1 MDDKMMDNNALPK
14 HIAVIMD
21 GNGRWAKK
29 QGMIR
34 SVGHRSAMSA
44 VKTAINYCS
53 DKGIEVLTLYAFSTE
68 NWKRPKEEISV
79 IMNLIIEYL
88 LKETPEVKKKNAVFN
103 FIGDLSKIPRKSLNA
118 IDYAVRETKGNNGL
132 LINIALNYGGR
143 DEIIQAVKQIARAVE
158 KRSVPV
164 DQISSELFSEYL
176 YTKGMP
182 DPDLI
187 IRSGGEK
194 RLSNFLTWQSVYSEL
209 YFTDKL
215 WPDFDEHDFDD
226 AIRYYQTKNRRFGG
240 LSEK

>member
-1 MDDKMMDNNALPK
+1 MDKNILPK

-34 SVGHRSAMSA
+34 TVGHRTAMSA
-44 VKTAINYCS
+44 VKKAINYCS
-53 DKGIEVLTLYAFSTE
+53 DKGIDVLTLYAFSTE
-68 NWKRPKEEISV
+68 NWKRPKEEVSV

-88 LKETPEVKKKNAVFN
+88 LKETPEVKEKNAVFN
-103 FIGDLSKIPRKSLNA
+103 FIGDLSRIPKKSLDA
-118 IDYAVRETKGNNGL
+118 IDYAIRETKENDGL

-143 DEIIQAVKQIARAVE
+143 DEILRAVKQIAKAVE
-158 KRSVPV
+158 EKSVSI
-164 DQISSELFSEYL
+164 DQISSDLFSEYL

-240 LSEK
+240 LNKK

>member
-1 MDDKMMDNNALPK
+1 MDNNALPK

-68 NWKRPKEEISV
+68 NWKRPKEEVSV

-103 FIGDLSKIPRKSLNA
+103 FIGDLNKIPK
-118 IDYAVRETKGNNGL
+118 K
-132 LINIALNYGGR
+132 
-143 DEIIQAVKQIARAVE
+143 IIGCHR
-158 KRSVPV
+158 
-164 DQISSELFSEYL
+164 
-176 YTKGMP
+176 
-182 DPDLI
+182 
-187 IRSGGEK
+187 IRS
-194 RLSNFLTWQSVYSEL
+194 S
-209 YFTDKL
+209 
-215 WPDFDEHDFDD
+215 
-226 AIRYYQTKNRRFGG
+226 
-240 LSEK
+240 

>member
-1 MDDKMMDNNALPK
+1 MDNNALPK

-68 NWKRPKEEISV
+68 NWKRPKEEVSV

-103 FIGDLSKIPRKSLNA
+103 FIGDLSKIPKKSLNA
-118 IDYAVRETKGNNGL
+118 IDYAVRETKENNGL

-158 KRSVPV
+158 ERSVAV
-164 DQISSELFSEYL
+164 DQISSEMFSEYL

-194 RLSNFLTWQSVYSEL
+194 RLSNFLTWQSVYTEL

-215 WPDFDEHDFDD
+215 WPDFDENDFDD
-226 AIRYYQTKNRRFGG
+226 AVRYYQTKNRRFGG

>member
-1 MDDKMMDNNALPK
+1 MDINDLPR

-34 SVGHRSAMSA
+34 TVGHRSAMDT
-44 VKTAINYCS
+44 VKMAINYCS
-53 DKGIEVLTLYAFSTE
+53 DKGIDVLTLYAFSTE
-68 NWKRPKEEISV
+68 NWKRPKEEVSV

-103 FIGDLSKIPRKSLNA
+103 FIGDLSKIPKKSLEA
-118 IDYAVRETKGNNGL
+118 IEYAVLETKDNDGL

-143 DEIIQAVKQIARAVE
+143 DEIIQAVRQIAKAVE
-158 KRSVPV
+158 EKSVSV
-164 DQISSELFSEYL
+164 DQISPELFSEHL

-215 WPDFDEHDFDD
+215 WPDFDEQDFDD

-240 LSEK
+240 LSKK

>member
-1 MDDKMMDNNALPK
+1 MMDTNALPR

-29 QGMIR
+29 QGLIR
-34 SVGHRSAMSA
+34 SVGHRSAMGA

-53 DKGIEVLTLYAFSTE
+53 DKRIDVLTLYAFSTE

-103 FIGDLSKIPRKSLNA
+103 FIGDMSKIPKKSLDA
-118 IDYAVRETKGNNGL
+118 IDYAVRETKDNDGL

-143 DEIIQAVKQIARAVE
+143 NEIIQAVKQIAKAVE
-158 KRSVPV
+158 DKTMTI
-164 DQISSELFSEYL
+164 DQISSELFSKYL
-176 YTKGMP
+176 YTKEMP

-240 LSEK
+240 LNKK

>member
-1 MDDKMMDNNALPK
+1 MDNNALPK

-103 FIGDLSKIPRKSLNA
+103 FIGDLSRIPKKSLDA
-118 IDYAVRETKGNNGL
+118 IEYAVRETKANDGL

-143 DEIIQAVKQIARAVE
+143 DEILQAVKQIARAVE
-158 KRSVPV
+158 EKSVAV
-164 DQISSELFSEYL
+164 DEISSELFSEYL

-209 YFTDKL
+209 FFTDKL

-226 AIRYYQTKNRRFGG
+226 AVHYYQTKNRRFGG

>member
-1 MDDKMMDNNALPK
+1 MMDTNALPR

-29 QGMIR
+29 QGLIR

-53 DKGIEVLTLYAFSTE
+53 DKRIDVLTLYAFSTE

-103 FIGDLSKIPRKSLNA
+103 FIGDMSKIPKKSLDA
-118 IDYAVRETKGNNGL
+118 IDYAVRETKDNDGL

-143 DEIIQAVKQIARAVE
+143 NEIIQAVKQIAKAVE
-158 KRSVPV
+158 DKTMTI
-164 DQISSELFSEYL
+164 DQISSELFSKYL
-176 YTKGMP
+176 YTKEMP

-240 LSEK
+240 LNKK